1 MIKLI
6 ASFQRTNHRQS
17 ACATLRSGIDYGAR
31 ALSGNSCSHIV
42 LLDGWFQVVGSTPDQ
57 LAAAI
62 KSDVTRMGKVITD
75 ARMRID

>member
-1 MIKLI
+1 
-6 ASFQRTNHRQS
+6 
-17 ACATLRSGIDYGAR
+17 
-31 ALSGNSCSHIV
+31 V